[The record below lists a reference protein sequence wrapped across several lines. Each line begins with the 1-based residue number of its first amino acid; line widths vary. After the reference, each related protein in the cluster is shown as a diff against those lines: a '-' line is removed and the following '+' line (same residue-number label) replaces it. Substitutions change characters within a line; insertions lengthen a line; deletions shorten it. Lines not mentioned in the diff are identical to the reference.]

1 MFSWTIRRPWQAKHV
16 KVPRGAPLF
25 QVLTISHDF
34 QDRLVDWEGEPSYH
48 PAMRDDTSR
57 NGEKSDRYMALRLAL
72 AAIALVGLGLC
83 VMMLS

>member
-1 MFSWTIRRPWQAKHV
+1 M
-16 KVPRGAPLF
+16 

-34 QDRLVDWEGEPSYH
+34 QDRLVDREGKPSYH
-48 PAMRDDTSR
+48 PIMRDDTSA
-57 NGEKSDRYMALRLAL
+57 NGEKSDRYLALRLAL